1 MKKKPTRT
9 KQELLDEYKKLKKEK
24 NNWWNIL
31 ASENNST
38 KTIVGTFFLYIGY
51 IIIASLNLNILILVY
66 CIIVVGVIWY
76 WIDMLRTQ
84 YERHKAEYQ
93 KQMRILNNEIRR
105 MSKKK
110 L

>member
-1 MKKKPTRT
+1 MKKIPTRT
-9 KQELLDEYKKLKKEK
+9 KQELLDEYKKLKKQK

-31 ASENNST
+31 ANENNSI
-38 KTIVGTFFLYIGY
+38 KTIVGAFILYIGY
-51 IIIASLNLNILILVY
+51 IIIAALNVNILILAY
-66 CIIVVGVIWY
+66 TIIVVGVIWY

-84 YERHKAEYQ
+84 YEKHKVEYQ

-105 MSKKK
+105 WSKKK